1 MIKKCALQI
10 VIFVTLFWG
19 ITYYQERNM
28 LTSHVPSTIKQ
39 QSKVTVLKTTGPK
52 ADIKIVTNT
61 EKAPSESKPYLPT
74 LKGQPIELASQG
86 KQTIIYFFAP
96 WCQICH
102 LSIGNL
108 QSIYEKNP
116 HIDIISVALDY
127 ESVEDI
133 RNFTNQHQLTFPV
146 VLGNSQV
153 KRQFKISGYPSY
165 YVLNKSNKIVGKS
178 MGYSTEL
185 GLYLRSL

>member
-1 MIKKCALQI
+1 VIKKWTLQI
-10 VIFVTLFWG
+10 IIFVTLFWC
-19 ITYYQERNM
+19 ISYYKERNM
-28 LTSHVPSTIKQ
+28 LTTLVPEQNKQ
-39 QSKVTVLKTTGPK
+39 QAMASADKVGATAELSTF
-52 ADIKIVTNT
+52 
-61 EKAPSESKPYLPT
+61 LPT
-74 LKGQPIELASQG
+74 LKGDPIEVKAQD

-133 RNFTNQHQLTFPV
+133 RDFTNQHQLTFPV

-153 KRQFKISGYPSY
+153 KKQFKISGYPSY
-165 YVLNKSNKIVGKS
+165 YVLNKNNEIVGKS

-185 GLYLRSL
+185 GLYLRSLRM